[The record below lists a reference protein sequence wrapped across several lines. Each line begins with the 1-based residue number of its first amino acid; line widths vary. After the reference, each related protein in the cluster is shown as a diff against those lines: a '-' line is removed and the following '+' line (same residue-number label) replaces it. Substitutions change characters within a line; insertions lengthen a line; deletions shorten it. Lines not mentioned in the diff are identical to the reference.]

1 MDSFYN
7 DVLHHNAKK
16 CILAYNLSS
25 KEMNAVEKI
34 VSEKFTLIKTN
45 LFTDLL
51 AVPSVGVFINTSI
64 ISESELTRLFEYYFE
79 GHFDDKSW
87 VMVFMQ
93 PVIIPIALKESF
105 IYVYKED
112 NIMQIYDQLCH
123 IADVY

>member
-1 MDSFYN
+1 MDRFHN
-7 DVLHHNAKK
+7 DVLHHKAKK
-16 CILAYNLSS
+16 CILAYNLLS
-25 KEMNAVEKI
+25 KEMNAAEEI
-34 VSEKFTLIKTN
+34 VGEQFSLIKTN

-93 PVIIPIALKESF
+93 PVIIPLALKESF
-105 IYVYKED
+105 IYVYKEN
-112 NIMQIYDQLCH
+112 NIRQIYEHLCH
-123 IADVY
+123 VADMY